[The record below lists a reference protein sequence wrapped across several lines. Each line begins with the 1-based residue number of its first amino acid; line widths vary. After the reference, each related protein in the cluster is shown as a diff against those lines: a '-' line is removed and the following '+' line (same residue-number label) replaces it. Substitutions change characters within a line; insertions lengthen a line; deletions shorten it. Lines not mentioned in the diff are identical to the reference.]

1 MEFALSE
8 EQEILIDSVSK
19 MLDSVCSID
28 DLRAQASGENKF
40 REKVNKEFIEMGLNG
55 LLIDEDFG
63 GSGLGILEASLIAEQ
78 IGKFAAPALWVANSV
93 MVPISLTGKEN
104 KSLAEKWLPKIAT
117 GESTAC
123 VALNEFIG
131 KREDNGLTIKDNKIS
146 GISIFAIDGEVNPDF
161 IITAVDNDLY
171 LVEIENDNVEIS
183 PLPTI
188 DSTRVMTE
196 LVFHSST
203 AQKISGGIELINK
216 VIDSGRVVLS
226 ADMLGAAQNML
237 DRAVEYSLERK
248 QFNRIIGSFQAV
260 KHMCAEMAADLEP
273 CRSLVWYASYAQNDI
288 PEEAHLTACH
298 AKAHLSEVTHDIARV
313 ATQVHGGMGFTDLLG
328 LHYWFKR
335 IGLTRQILGGPDLVR
350 REAAKTQGY
359 CA

>member
-131 KREDNGLTIKDNKIS
+131 
-146 GISIFAIDGEVNPDF
+146 
-161 IITAVDNDLY
+161 
-171 LVEIENDNVEIS
+171 
-183 PLPTI
+183 
-188 DSTRVMTE
+188 
-196 LVFHSST
+196 
-203 AQKISGGIELINK
+203 LI
-216 VIDSGRVVLS
+216 
-226 ADMLGAAQNML
+226 
-237 DRAVEYSLERK
+237 
-248 QFNRIIGSFQAV
+248 
-260 KHMCAEMAADLEP
+260 
-273 CRSLVWYASYAQNDI
+273 
-288 PEEAHLTACH
+288 
-298 AKAHLSEVTHDIARV
+298 
-313 ATQVHGGMGFTDLLG
+313 
-328 LHYWFKR
+328 
-335 IGLTRQILGGPDLVR
+335 
-350 REAAKTQGY
+350 
-359 CA
+359 